1 MRVRGSMDSEQKT
14 PNVINIQ
21 TKDSPSPVKREFN
34 ELNADFYTLKHEQ
47 SPRGLQ
53 RQRYHQASYAAEDF
67 KYNEKELAKLYI
79 AKKGP
84 GGLNYRVD
92 KGKKGEVIVNMP
104 FLMKLFHDSIDYDR
118 IIEIDKQELV
128 LQPDYNPFLLYRLF
142 TGGQDQYLSV
152 SAFSQLLE
160 THFGIAHSFLDISVM
175 LQRQLPTYQ
184 PEQGSAPVLTYTD
197 FLSLLMPKNQDFAA
211 FVKRKLRDD
220 SPSGLT
226 RQESESNILA
236 RGVSEDTHEKLRK
249 LFLDALVLENELE
262 R

>member
-1 MRVRGSMDSEQKT
+1 MKGEELVPLRTRASVAEASEQAT
-14 PNVINIQ
+14 PNVVDIR
-21 TKDSPSPVKREFN
+21 TKEASPSPLRREFN
-34 ELNADFYTLKHEQ
+34 ELNPDFYTLKQEQ
-47 SPRGLQ
+47 SPRGLH
-53 RQRYHQASYAAEDF
+53 RHHQASYANEEF

-152 SAFSQLLE
+152 QAFSQLLE

-175 LQRQLPTYQ
+175 LQR
-184 PEQGSAPVLTYTD
+184 
-197 FLSLLMPKNQDFAA
+197 
-211 FVKRKLRDD
+211 
-220 SPSGLT
+220 
-226 RQESESNILA
+226 
-236 RGVSEDTHEKLRK
+236 
-249 LFLDALVLENELE
+249 
-262 R
+262 